1 MIKIKDTDLKN
12 AAENGIDAFV
22 NLIANSIKEYAG
34 NEITIETFQKLN
46 SSQITLWIYTIVHEE
61 VMDGGFIQLIHNG
74 FGPLVFDNPFAKA
87 LRLWD
92 LKELSKL
99 IYKAKEL
106 YDEHKEAL
114 TKDMSDNEFMALF
127 EQYPAFDNLDDAF
140 VENEED
146 YTFGIAKYVDNHL
159 DEFITII

>member
-99 IYKAKEL
+99 I
-106 YDEHKEAL
+106 
-114 TKDMSDNEFMALF
+114 
-127 EQYPAFDNLDDAF
+127 
-140 VENEED
+140 
-146 YTFGIAKYVDNHL
+146 
-159 DEFITII
+159 